1 MTLHF
6 LIKFCTIAS
15 LEFLFYSVQKTIFKN
30 SFSSQYIKV

>member
-6 LIKFCTIAS
+6 LIKFWS